1 MPAATCGS
9 VSALT
14 LGLPVSYAVPAEKGA
29 LPKAAFVG
37 KAPVSTKLKSSLVN
51 DVASISMLAIL
62 RPANTGAAEGVR
74 NREILVLGLRLAKP
88 NASIPVE
95 VIDHIAAQR
104 SGGILFVCVR
114 DGSVADSSTGGAG
127 AETAGAGA
135 GDGAADAATLT
146 EQCAIAVRRLIPGK
160 AGHTVQHAVY
170 SSDWGDPNDVLLEVE
185 DMTSMD
191 EVWDSL
197 CSQAILGVADPLDVD
212 GRIMRRARI
221 VALEAEEA
229 KLARDHARVKNPA
242 QRNEIYAKLHKVRAQ
257 LTQLRG

>member
-14 LGLPVSYAVPAEKGA
+14 LGLPVSCAVPAEKGA
-29 LPKAAFVG
+29 LPKAAFAG
-37 KAPVSTKLKSSLVN
+37 KPPISAKLKSSLIN

-88 NASIPVE
+88 NAAIPIE

-114 DGSVADSSTGGAG
+114 DGSAVDSPTGSAG
-127 AETAGAGA
+127 PVDAGNA
-135 GDGAADAATLT
+135 GDGTAQTLT

-170 SSDWGDPNDVLLEVE
+170 SGDWTDPNDVLLEVE
-185 DMTSMD
+185 DMSSMD

-212 GRIMRRARI
+212 GRITRRARI
-221 VALEAEEA
+221 VALEAEET

-257 LTQLRG
+257 LAQLRG